1 MLRQGGDVYKGLE
14 GVIVKWYEMED
25 CASLQQAREARA
37 TRVIKVQGD
46 RGSIERMITA
56 MKVSFIPCNGTYIML
71 TMRQC
76 SIEFSKITSGD
87 GCPVST
93 YLRFHSLTPYKSMG
107 MPRRMQDIW

>member
-1 MLRQGGDVYKGLE
+1 
-14 GVIVKWYEMED
+14 MED

-56 MKVSFIPCNGTYIML
+56 MK
-71 TMRQC
+71 C

-107 MPRRMQDIW
+107 MPRRMQDIWSINT